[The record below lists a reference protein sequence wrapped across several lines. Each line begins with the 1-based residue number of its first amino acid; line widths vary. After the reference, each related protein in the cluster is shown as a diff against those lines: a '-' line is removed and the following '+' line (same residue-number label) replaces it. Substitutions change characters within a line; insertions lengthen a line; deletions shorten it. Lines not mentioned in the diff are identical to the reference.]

1 MAGRIIGV
9 FVSFLGVCL
18 FALPAGVLGSG
29 LMEIVAEKRH
39 AQAIAKMRKRAILR
53 KKQRNTRVGKD
64 NVGMASAPS
73 IAGLDPHTSSDDTHG
88 MDDAPPKFSEIFDI
102 DNLEHMKYAASL
114 FCGDTY
120 GHVDSMEWN
129 KYTPEDGG
137 IVGLH
142 AIIANRLS
150 IEYLND
156 FFMRESTKRIRN
168 SSADSMLLDNNFSF
182 SDSLGKHLSTGG
194 GDIELSNRNGEGQ
207 TTNITDKGTYIQL

>member
-1 MAGRIIGV
+1 
-9 FVSFLGVCL
+9 
-18 FALPAGVLGSG
+18 
-29 LMEIVAEKRH
+29 
-39 AQAIAKMRKRAILR
+39 
-53 KKQRNTRVGKD
+53 
-64 NVGMASAPS
+64 MASAPS

-120 GHVDSMEWN
+120 GHVDSMRN

-156 FFMRESTKRIRN
+156 FFMKESTKRIRN
-168 SSADSMLLDNNFSF
+168 SSADSMHLDNNFSQRF
-182 SDSLGKHLSTGG
+182 TGESLDQRRRYRIIESKWWGAGNKYNGQRYVCPVVIVFKEHALILIFLNIYSSLDSAAGHLVT
-194 GDIELSNRNGEGQ
+194 L
-207 TTNITDKGTYIQL
+207 KLF

>member
-1 MAGRIIGV
+1 M
-9 FVSFLGVCL
+9 
-18 FALPAGVLGSG
+18 GS
-29 LMEIVAEKRH
+29 V
-39 AQAIAKMRKRAILR
+39 
-53 KKQRNTRVGKD
+53 
-64 NVGMASAPS
+64 PS
-73 IAGLDPHTSSDDTHG
+73 IAGLDPHTSNVDAHG

-156 FFMRESTKRIRN
+156 FFMKESTKRIRN

-182 SDSLGKHLSTGG
+182 SDSLGKHLSTRG

-207 TTNITDKGTYIQL
+207 ATNITDNGTYVQL